1 MFLPLLLDLIL
12 MLGDDCF
19 SVLIHDLNIFLEFG
33 KSFSLEFSL
42 MHKRTSV
49 VTTKICIFL
58 SNFSGLILVL
68 L

>member
-12 MLGDDCF
+12 MFDDDWF
-19 SVLIHDLNIFLEFG
+19 SVLIHDLNISFEFG

-42 MHKRTSV
+42 MHKRFSI